1 MKHKSFYM
9 DVDNEPAH
17 FLADPNMT
25 PETKAALEAIVRA
38 TRKMMDDKY
47 ADEGDGLNLC
57 EVCHDRYTQ
66 APSTKCGSCRMQ
78 ELIDNS

>member
-1 MKHKSFYM
+1 M
-9 DVDNEPAH
+9 DVDGIPTH

-25 PETKAALEAIVRA
+25 PETKAALEGLVRA
-38 TRKMMDDKY
+38 VRNQV
-47 ADEGDGLNLC
+47 AVNDEGDGLNLC

-78 ELIDNS
+78 ELMDES